1 MNMTTL
7 PTNGIILPINRIKL
21 AIDVVVLP
29 IDDVMRLQLRANIA
43 NYKLYDDSYCLY
55 FLINALVSCLRWF
68 FNKLSNHDNYPRGV
82 ICASHVWHF

>member
-7 PTNGIILPINRIKL
+7 PTSGIILPTNRIKL
-21 AIDVVVLP
+21 ASDMVVLPINRMTLP

-43 NYKLYDDSYCLY
+43 DYKLYDDSYCLC

-68 FNKLSNHDNYPRGV
+68 FNKLSNHDN
-82 ICASHVWHF
+82 